1 MKKAGEMF
9 PADKSSHDQASPEKF
24 LIA

>member
-9 PADKSSHDQASPEKF
+9 PADKSSRDQASPEKF